1 MKELIFLETIIKKKI
16 WGEERWVVSANR
28 EGDCKIRNKMWEGKT
43 LSQLWDEHPELF
55 GRVKK
60 EQFPLLVK
68 VIQAKEDLS
77 IQVHPDDEYA
87 KRHEKETSGK
97 NECWY
102 ILGCENKAS
111 LIVGH
116 TASDKGELV
125 ERIQKNEWEKLL
137 REVAV
142 KKGDFVKIDAG
153 TLHAIKGGITLL
165 EVQQNAAITYRV
177 YDYERRKNGKPRE
190 LHTKKAVDVMTVPA
204 QKIEKCVYSSNS
216 VHKNQMQR
224 MGGNHSY
231 EIFKVCISKKF
242 EMIQKFPFL
251 ILSVVWGEGSINGI
265 KIARGDHF
273 IVPFAYGNMEFEGE
287 MEVICSIYPHSCKE
301 NMEDFNKI

>member
-1 MKELIFLETIIKKKI
+1 MKELIFLETIQKEKI
-16 WGEERWVVSANR
+16 WGEEQWVISANR
-28 EGDCKIRNKMWEGKT
+28 EGDCKIRNEIWSGKT

-60 EQFPLLVK
+60 KEFPLLVK
-68 VIQAKEDLS
+68 VIRAKEDLS

-87 KRHEKETSGK
+87 KRYEKQMSGK

-102 ILGCENKAS
+102 VLDCENQAS

-116 TASDKGELV
+116 TASDKEELE
-125 ERIQKNEWEKLL
+125 ERIRKNEWGKLL

-177 YDYERRKNGKPRE
+177 YDYDRCENGKPRE
-190 LHTKKAVDVMTVPA
+190 LHTEKAVDVMTVPA
-204 QKIEKCVYSSNS
+204 QKVENCVFSSGS
-216 VHKNQMQR
+216 THKNQVQR
-224 MGGNHSY
+224 LGRNDSY
-231 EIFKVCISKKF
+231 EIFKICISEKF
-242 EMIQKFPFL
+242 EMMQKFLFL
-251 ILSVVWGEGSINGI
+251 IVSVVWGSGSINGTI
-265 KIARGDHF
+265 IRGGDHF
-273 IVPFAYGNMEFEGE
+273 IVPFAYGNMKFEGE
-287 MEVICSIYPHSCKE
+287 MEVICSTYPCL
-301 NMEDFNKI
+301 NA